1 MRLVSFLRPDGT
13 MGCGRLEGGGAGE
26 GAGDRVADLPV
37 PGMKALLTS
46 GDAAGMAA
54 DREWAL
60 AELTLLPP
68 VPYPGKILCIGLNY
82 AAHIAEMGR
91 TGAAHPAVFTRWGD
105 TLVPHGGALVIPR
118 ESTML
123 DYEGELAVVIGR
135 KGRRIPAE
143 RAFEHIAGYT
153 VFNDAS
159 VRDWQN
165 HASQFTPGKNFP
177 GTAGCG
183 PALVTAD
190 EVGDPT
196 QLRVQTRVNGELM
209 QDQPVSDLIHP
220 IPALIA
226 YLSSFTELRAGD
238 IIATGTPSGVGHG
251 RKPPVYLAHGDTVS
265 VSIGNIGTLTN
276 PVVAEG

>member
-13 MGCGRLEGGGAGE
+13 MGCGRLDGE
-26 GAGDRVADLPV
+26 TVAELAV
-37 PGMKALLTS
+37 PGMRALLAS
-46 GDAAGMAA
+46 GLVASTAVN
-54 DREWAL
+54 REWAL
-60 AELTLLPP
+60 ADLTLLPP
-68 VPYPGKILCIGLNY
+68 VPYPGKILCVGLNY

-91 TGAAHPAVFTRWGD
+91 SSAAHPAVFTRWSD
-105 TLVPHGGALVIPR
+105 TLVADGAPLVIPR
-118 ESTML
+118 ESKML

-135 KGRRIPAE
+135 SGRRIPAE
-143 RAFEHIAGYT
+143 RAFDQVAGYT

-190 EVGDPT
+190 EVGDPAAL
-196 QLRVQTRVNGELM
+196 QVQTRLNGELV
-209 QDQPVSDLIHP
+209 QDQPVSDLIHA

-226 YLSSFTELRAGD
+226 YLSSFTELRTGD

-251 RKPPVYLAHGDTVS
+251 RKPPVYLAPGDVVS
-265 VSIGNIGTLTN
+265 VSIGLLGTLTN
-276 PVVAEG
+276 PVVAES

>member
-13 MGCGRLEGGGAGE
+13 MGCGRLEGE
-26 GAGDRVADLPV
+26 RVADLAV
-37 PGMKALLTS
+37 PGMRALLAS
-46 GDAAGMAA
+46 GLLA
-54 DREWAL
+54 DTAVNREWAL
-60 AELTLLPP
+60 ADIRLLPP

-82 AAHIAEMGR
+82 AAHVAEMGR
-91 TGAAHPAVFTRWGD
+91 TSAGHPAVFTRWSD
-105 TLVPHGGALVIPR
+105 TLVAHGAPLVIPR
-118 ESTML
+118 ESKML

-135 KGRRIPAE
+135 GGRRIPAE
-143 RAFEHIAGYT
+143 RAFDHIAGYT

-177 GTAGCG
+177 GTAACG

-196 QLRVQTRVNGELM
+196 LLRVETRLNGTVM
-209 QDQPVSDLIHP
+209 QDQPVSDLIHS

-226 YLSSFTELRAGD
+226 YLSSFTELKPGD

-265 VSIGNIGTLTN
+265 VTIGLLGTLTN
-276 PVVAEG
+276 PVVAEQ